1 MAPTMSQDHW
11 SIHGGQKDLDECT
24 IVFENYNDCR
34 GTNIMSQ
41 RNYPCDNMIQ
51 GFFGTVDLDQVGGDA
66 FRRQL
71 YLCMI
76 SQCLWMKGEIE
87 MKRNRNVF
95 GLLIWQLNENWP
107 TGGWGLVE
115 YGSHAGESGQVI
127 GGRWKPLM
135 YLLRRSLYR
144 DVIAT
149 CGEGGLCYCRNDGN
163 DFAGTIIIERYDF
176 INNSVIPMQE
186 KHIQLKGGGGIGTWR
201 YLKFS

>member
-1 MAPTMSQDHW
+1 MASTMSPDFWGIQ
-11 SIHGGQKDLDECT
+11 GGQNHDNCT
-24 IVFENYNDCR
+24 IVFENLNDCG
-34 GTNIMSQ
+34 GTNVMAQ

-51 GFFGTVDLDQVGGDA
+51 AFFGDVDLSRVGENA

-76 SQCLWMKGEIE
+76 SQSIWMKGEIE
-87 MKRNRNVF
+87 MKRNENIF

-115 YGSHAGESGQVI
+115 YGSDEIGQVI

-135 YLLRRSLYR
+135 YMLKRSLFR

-149 CGEGGLCYCRNDGN
+149 CGEGGLCYCRNDSGFGFTGN
-163 DFAGTIIIERYDF
+163 VSIERYDF
-176 INNSVIPMQE
+176 TTGSVSHLLDQHV
-186 KHIQLKGGGGIGTWR
+186 KLNGGAIGR
-201 YLKFS
+201 FFFFSYYL